1 MGLNSRCQVNC
12 ENKTVSLSPCSY
24 SLESGVVAVVVC
36 GWLDKVF
43 DVGVGIHR
51 LIAPSPQKYCGGTSL
66 I

>member
-1 MGLNSRCQVNC
+1 
-12 ENKTVSLSPCSY
+12 VSLSPCSY